1 MSGIFKPALN
11 PHAYKQFKRI
21 CPRLNASYGEE
32 AGTGY
37 AAVATIVGPLDAHPT
52 KDSVST
58 AIDGNLRGFIVNIY
72 GLDSAF

>member
-32 AGTGY
+32 PGTGY
-37 AAVATIVGPLDAHPT
+37 AAVATIVGPLDAQP
-52 KDSVST
+52 DSKLK
-58 AIDGNLRGFIVNIY
+58 INIEEIVKSRINI
-72 GLDSAF
+72 LIS